1 MFMLLFE
8 DLISNHVEKDTLEEL
23 NKSSDVRKLIFNN
36 LTVGVNVM
44 NTKSYQDIAAW
55 LLTVPEDELKK
66 ITLEDVIKGV
76 GNYIDKTGYL
86 V

>member
-23 NKSSDVRKLIFNN
+23 NKSPDVRKVIFNN
-36 LTVGVNVM
+36 LTIGVNVID
-44 NTKSYQDIAAW
+44 TEAYQKIAAW

-66 ITLEDVIKGV
+66 ITLEDVVKGV
-76 GNYIDKTGYL
+76 GNYIDETGYL